1 MTHESLDFLFFPG
14 SVAFVGISSDPTN
27 PLRDMF
33 LKPMRNIDFKGP
45 LYLINPKGGEIEGIE
60 VYPTLES
67 VPGPVDFVIATLPSG
82 YALQLMKECINKGVK
97 AVHFFTAGFS
107 ETGNKEEMELEKKLA
122 KMAREGGVRIV
133 GPNSMGVY
141 CPRGGISYWA
151 DFPNTPGVVGYISQS
166 GGNSIHLVQMASAR
180 GIHFSKV
187 VSYGNACDLNECDYI
202 DYLADDPDTEI
213 IAVYIEGV
221 REGQRFIDVLTKAA
235 KAKPVVLLKGGVSEA
250 GARAV
255 ASHTGSLSGSDATWD
270 ALCNQL
276 GVIRVHSLEELTD
289 MLVVFQ
295 FMSVPKG
302 RNVAVVGIG
311 GGASVLST
319 DECERNNLHVPSLS
333 MEVRDKIMEFTPQ
346 VGNIIKNPIDSQLMF
361 RDPALFVDTVRIV
374 SEWDEIDLVIAL
386 LMSTD
391 VFPSFGETSMYGLLV
406 DTMLDS
412 CKASAKPIAVMIQ
425 PGIRPEMTREAFD
438 AQQQFVSLNFPVFH
452 SVAQAANA
460 VNKFINYW
468 RWKRDSGI

>member
-1 MTHESLDFLFFPG
+1 MEQKSIDFLFFPK
-14 SVAFVGISSDPTN
+14 SVAFVGISSDPSN

-45 LYLINPKGGEIEGIE
+45 LYLINPKGGDIEGIQ
-60 VYPTLES
+60 VYPSLES
-67 VPGPVDFVIATLPSG
+67 VPGQVDFVIATLPSN
-82 YALQLMKECINKGVK
+82 YSLQLIEECIKKGVK

-107 ETGNKEEMELEKKLA
+107 ETGNKDEIELEKKLA
-122 KMAREGGVRIV
+122 KKAREGGVRIV

-141 CPRGGISYWA
+141 CPKGGISYWA
-151 DFPNTPGVVGYISQS
+151 DFPKTPGNVGYISQS

-202 DYLADDPDTEI
+202 EYLADDPDTEI

-221 REGQRFIDVLTKAA
+221 REGKRFIDILTKAA
-235 KAKPVVLLKGGVSEA
+235 KKKPVILLKGGVSEA
-250 GARAV
+250 GIRAV
-255 ASHTGSLSGSDATWD
+255 ASHTGSLSGSNSTWD

-276 GVIRVHSLEELTD
+276 GVIRVNSLEELTD
-289 MLVVFQ
+289 MLVIFH
-295 FMSVPKG
+295 FMTVPIG
-302 RNVAVVGIG
+302 RNVGVVGIG

-319 DECERNNLHVPSLS
+319 DECERNNLYVPPLS
-333 MEVRDKIMEFTPQ
+333 KEISDKIMEFTPH

-361 RDPALFVDTVRIV
+361 RDPGLFVETVRIV
-374 SEWDEIDLVIAL
+374 SDWEEIDLIIAL

-406 DTMLDS
+406 DTMLNS
-412 CKASAKPIAVMIQ
+412 CKVSSKPIAVMIQ
-425 PGIRPEMTREAFD
+425 PGIRPEMTKEAFE
-438 AQQQFVSLNFPVFH
+438 AQQKFVSMGFPVFH
-452 SVAQAANA
+452 SVSHAANA
-460 VNKFINYW
+460 VNKFINFW
-468 RWKRDSGI
+468 RWKEKRKI